1 MAENEKALGW
11 ARVRGRSLFGVGMFN
26 VVLSLF
32 VVALLSFSSRQAS
45 AQATLPKVFKYDM
58 LNAQVAYLEHIIGPA
73 IHINPG
79 THGGQIRDYRVDGC
93 EVQAI
98 VNGNAQGTPSIQAYS
113 LTLTRKCNFNLAA
126 FQLRPLSTRDLT
138 IAKTPE
144 ANFLGFESDC
154 IDLCG
159 NAVDPTVDF
168 LQYSSHATN
177 WVGVVY
183 TIVLADDPALNAI
196 GKLRDV
202 MQAREGHDYT
212 ENTKFNCDQKYGDTA
227 VKLFAAVP
235 VNKITVG
242 IFPGDP
248 GGRCQ

>member
-1 MAENEKALGW
+1 MNAVLTLFAAAL
-11 ARVRGRSLFGVGMFN
+11 
-26 VVLSLF
+26 LSLF
-32 VVALLSFSSRQAS
+32 SGRAS
-45 AQATLPKVFKYDM
+45 AQATLSKIFKSDM
-58 LNAQVAYLEHIIGPA
+58 LNAQVAYLEHVVGPA
-73 IHINPG
+73 IHISPG
-79 THGGQIRDYRVDGC
+79 RHGSQVRDYRVDGC

-98 VNGNAQGTPSIQAYS
+98 VNDNSQGSSSVQAYS
-113 LTLTRKCNFNLAA
+113 LTLTHKCNFNLSV
-126 FQLRPLSTRDLT
+126 FQLRPLPTRDLT
-138 IAKTPE
+138 ISKIPD

-159 NAVDPTVDF
+159 NAADPTVDF

-177 WVGVVY
+177 WIGVVY

-196 GKLRDV
+196 QKLREL
-202 MQAREGHDYT
+202 MQAREGNDYT
-212 ENTKFNCDQKYGDTA
+212 ANTKFNCDQKYADIA

-242 IFPGDP
+242 MFPGDP